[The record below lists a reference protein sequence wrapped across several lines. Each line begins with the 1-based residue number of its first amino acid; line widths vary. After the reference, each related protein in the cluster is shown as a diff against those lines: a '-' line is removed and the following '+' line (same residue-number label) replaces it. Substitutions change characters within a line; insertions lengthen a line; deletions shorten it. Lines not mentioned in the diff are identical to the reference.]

1 MIHPKT
7 SLFNFHKF
15 TEDIN
20 ETKEDENTYAEI
32 PPKSKPQKAHVSS
45 EPGCQASQVGCQ
57 ASQVGC
63 QASQVGCQASQVGCQ
78 GPSEDDVYSVVNKT
92 KSSGTPAK
100 CETGNYETADDK
112 TVCDDKTDQSDKA
125 ILKDSYTVVDKNKN
139 SNDEV
144 YATLNKEH
152 KGLKKFH

>member
-57 ASQVGC
+57 AI
-63 QASQVGCQASQVGCQ
+63 QVGCQASQVGCQ

-100 CETGNYETADDK
+100 CETGNYETAGDK
-112 TVCDDKTDQSDKA
+112 TDCDDKTDQNDETTSE
-125 ILKDSYTVVDKNKN
+125 DSYTVNEKNKN
-139 SNDEV
+139 DNSNDDV
-144 YATLNKEH
+144 YATLNKQH
-152 KGLKKFH
+152 KGHKNFHW

>member
-45 EPGCQASQVGCQ
+45 EP
-57 ASQVGC
+57 
-63 QASQVGCQASQVGCQ
+63 GCQASQVGCQ